1 MLLFVGVSFADTQ
14 QLSSYEAIILHAVT
28 KTITREYPVEVPAYN
43 IATMKLTLYKYDM
56 DVDYIAT
63 CVGKISGK
71 EIKIKGRW

>member
-1 MLLFVGVSFADTQ
+1 MQVLQIRQKIKNPTNW
-14 QLSSYEAIILHAVT
+14 VT